1 MMRGL
6 RPDRRMLSALAA
18 VCALVLVLAA
28 PGVLRAQ
35 TPTGQAQTEQA
46 PAGQNA
52 APLAPSTPTGTANVV
67 PRQAVSGEVPAADVL
82 DYEAWGRLADRAEA
96 VTARTDAT
104 PLALEQLRAQVADW
118 RAAFLAAQGANA
130 TRIATLRGQIAALGP
145 APAEGETEAPE
156 IAARRSELTEQLVR
170 QQAPVIAAEEAY
182 SRADGLI
189 REIDRLQRERQAAE
203 LTRLWPAPINPA
215 NWPAAFSAV
224 VETAENL
231 WNETASRAAE
241 PEVRRD
247 LLENAPVIL
256 ALLAFAVALL
266 WRGRQWFERLP
277 NRLRERASAR
287 GREVWALLASL
298 GQIVVPV
305 AGVFAF
311 VQAVAISGLAGPQ
324 GMVVA
329 ASLTVVGFSLF
340 AARWLGFRV
349 FSKGD
354 AGQDSLRLPPERR
367 KEGRLAATALGFLLA
382 VEALR
387 GVLFDPM
394 RISDEASAVLAFPGL
409 AITAVLLFRIGQML
423 RRHVIEDTPEGEAA
437 SYRNRLIRIIGNAT
451 MAVSVIGPA
460 LAAVGYVS
468 AGVGMVYPAAVSLGL
483 VALLFILQKLVR
495 DLFLL
500 ITGNEDSGRE
510 ALLPV
515 LIGFL
520 LTLATLPLF
529 ALIWG
534 ARLADLTEVFTRL
547 REGFQLGQTRI
558 SPTDFL
564 YFVVLFAAGFTL
576 TRLFQGALKSSI
588 LPKTSL
594 DQGGQNAVVAGVG
607 YVGIFLAALF
617 SINAAGID
625 LSGLAIVA
633 GALSVGIGF
642 GLQNIVSNFVSGII
656 LLIERPVGEGDW
668 IEVGG
673 VQGRVRAI
681 SVRSTRIET
690 FDRTDVIVPNSDLIA
705 GRVTNWTRFN
715 LTGRLIVPVGVA
727 YGSDTRRVTT
737 ILQEIAEAQPLVI
750 LNPPPMVTFMGFG
763 ADSMNF
769 EIRVILRDVNFGL
782 SVRTEI
788 NHQIIERFAAEGIEI
803 PFAQRDIWL
812 RNPEALTGGAARA
825 AAPLAAATVAAAAA
839 APAIQAAPRPDPWTD
854 ERPAPP
860 PEEEPETDDSRE
872 PGA

>member
-1 MMRGL
+1 MIGGA
-6 RPDRRMLSALAA
+6 RPDRRPWLTLAA
-18 VCALVLVLAA
+18 ACALVLAMLAPAVL
-28 PGVLRAQ
+28 
-35 TPTGQAQTEQA
+35 QAQTQTEPATPVQA
-46 PAGQNA
+46 PAA
-52 APLAPSTPTGTANVV
+52 PTGAANVV
-67 PRQAVSGEVPAADVL
+67 PREAVSGEAPVADVL
-82 DYEAWGRLADRAEA
+82 DYGAWGRLADRAEA
-96 VTARTDAT
+96 VTSTNEAT
-104 PLALEQLRAQVADW
+104 PLALEQLRAQIADW

-145 APAEGETEAPE
+145 PPAEGQTEAPE
-156 IAARRSELTEQLVR
+156 IASRRSELTEQLVR

-189 REIDRLQRERQAAE
+189 REIDRIQRERQAAE

-215 NWPAAFSAV
+215 NWPAAFVAV
-224 VETAENL
+224 ADTAKNLWTETAE
-231 WNETASRAAE
+231 RAAE
-241 PEVRRD
+241 PAVRRD
-247 LLENAPVIL
+247 LLENAPIIL
-256 ALLAFAVALL
+256 GLLVFAVALL

-287 GREVWALLASL
+287 GRDVWALLASL

-311 VQAVAISGLAGPQ
+311 VQAVALSGLAGPQ

-329 ASLTVVGFSLF
+329 ASLTVVGFSVF

-354 AGQDSLRLPPERR
+354 PAHDALHLPPDRR

-382 VEALR
+382 IEALR
-387 GVLFDPM
+387 GVLFDPL

-409 AITAVLLFRIGQML
+409 AITAILLFRIGQML
-423 RRHVIEDTPEGEAA
+423 RRHVEEDTPAGETV
-437 SYRNRLIRIIGNAT
+437 SYRNRLIRILGNAT
-451 MAVSVIGPA
+451 MAVSVLGPA
-460 LAAVGYVS
+460 LASVGYVS
-468 AGVGMVYPAAVSLGL
+468 AGVGMVYPAVVSLGL

-500 ITGNEDSGRE
+500 VTGNDDTGRE

-564 YFVVLFAAGFTL
+564 YFAVLFAAGFTL

-607 YVGIFLAALF
+607 YVGIFLAALIA
-617 SINAAGID
+617 INAAGID

-727 YGSDTRRVTT
+727 YGSDTRRVTK
-737 ILQEIAEAQPLVI
+737 ILQDIAEAQPLVI

-763 ADSMNF
+763 ADSLNF

-788 NHQIIERFAAEGIEI
+788 NHQIVERFAAEGIEI

-812 RNPEALTGGAARA
+812 RNPEVLTGAARA
-825 AAPLAAATVAAAAA
+825 AAPVAAAGMAAA
-839 APAIQAAPRPDPWTD
+839 APPVAVESVRPDPWSE

-860 PEEEPETDDSRE
+860 PETAPEAEDNRD

>member
-1 MMRGL
+1 MTA
-6 RPDRRMLSALAA
+6 RPATDRRIAA
-18 VCALVLVLAA
+18 ALVAVGAALWVLLWPLVAA
-28 PGVLRAQ
+28 AQ
-35 TPTGQAQTEQA
+35 NTAQSG
-46 PAGQNA
+46 P
-52 APLAPSTPTGTANVV
+52 ANVV
-67 PRQAVSGEVPAADVL
+67 PREAVAGEAPVADAL
-82 DYEAWGRLADRAEA
+82 DYAAWGRLADRAESIA
-96 VTARTDAT
+96 GAADAT
-104 PLALEQLRAQVADW
+104 PLALEQLRAQIADW
-118 RAAFLAAQGANA
+118 RVAFLAAQGANA

-145 APAEGETEAPE
+145 TPADGAPEAPE

-170 QQAPVIAAEEAY
+170 LQAPVIAAEEAY

-215 NWPAAFSAV
+215 NWPAAFAAV
-224 VETAENL
+224 VETAESL
-231 WNETASRAAE
+231 WAEITANAAE
-241 PEVRRD
+241 AQVRRD

-256 ALLAFAVALL
+256 ALLVFAVGLL

-305 AGVFAF
+305 AGVFAL
-311 VQAVAISGLAGPQ
+311 VQAIALTGLAGPQ
-324 GMVVA
+324 GIVVA

-340 AARWLGFRV
+340 AARWLGFRI
-349 FSKGD
+349 FPKGD
-354 AGQDSLRLPPERR
+354 PGLDTLRLPPERR
-367 KEGRLAATALGFLLA
+367 REGRFAATALGFLLA
-382 VEALR
+382 IEALR
-387 GVLFDPM
+387 GVLFDPL

-409 AITAVLLFRIGQML
+409 ALAAVLLLRIGQML
-423 RRHVIEDTPEGEAA
+423 RRHVAEDTAEGE
-437 SYRNRLIRIIGNAT
+437 SVTYRNRLIRILGNAT
-451 MAVSVIGPA
+451 MAVAVLGPA

-495 DLFLL
+495 DVFVL
-500 ITGNEDSGRE
+500 ITGHDDTGRE
-510 ALLPV
+510 ALVPV

-520 LTLATLPLF
+520 LTLGTLPLF

-534 ARLADLTEVFTRL
+534 ARLADLTEVFSRL

-564 YFVVLFAAGFTL
+564 YFAVIFGTGFTM
-576 TRLFQGALKSSI
+576 TRLFQGALRSSI

-607 YVGIFLAALF
+607 YVGVFLAALIA
-617 SINAAGID
+617 INAAGID

-673 VQGRVRAI
+673 VQGRVRSI

-690 FDRTDVIVPNSDLIA
+690 FDRTDVIVPNTDLIA

-727 YGSDTRRVTT
+727 YGSDTRRVTA

-763 ADSMNF
+763 ADALNF

-788 NHQIIERFAAEGIEI
+788 NHQIVARFAAEGIEI

-812 RNPEALTGGAARA
+812 RNPEALAGPARPAAPAAAAGVA
-825 AAPLAAATVAAAAA
+825 AAPAAA
-839 APAIQAAPRPDPWTD
+839 APASAVEAMRPDPWTE
-854 ERPAPP
+854 ERPGAPP
-860 PEEEPETDDSRE
+860 SDTEAETDDSRDTS
-872 PGA
+872 A